1 MFMKKVEVTLISGRT
16 SQQGS
21 GLEVGK
27 TSDEY
32 FNSTSYVEL
41 STEDAEAL
49 DLEDGLPVEVNTDH
63 GSVVVT
69 GRVSKELDS
78 GLAFFPYGPW
88 ANRVFGS
95 TTEGTGMPAYKG
107 IRASLCDARDAKVKT
122 LTELVEEMGGK
133 GL

>member
-1 MFMKKVEVTLISGRT
+1 MKKVEVTLISGRT

-32 FNSTSYVEL
+32 FRSTSCVEL
-41 STEDAEAL
+41 SAGDAEAL
-49 DLEDGLPVEVNTDH
+49 GLEDGHPVEVSTDH

-69 GRVSKELDS
+69 GRVSKELDG

-95 TTEGTGMPAYKG
+95 ATGGTGMPAYKG
-107 IRASLCDARDAKVKT
+107 IEARLQDAKGEKVKT
-122 LTELVEEMGGK
+122 LAELVEEMRRK
-133 GL
+133 S

>member
-32 FNSTSYVEL
+32 FRSTSYVEL
-41 STEDAEAL
+41 SAVDAEVL
-49 DLEDGLPVEVNTDH
+49 GLEEGLPVEVSTDH

-69 GRVSKELDS
+69 GRIAKELDG

-95 TTEGTGMPAYKG
+95 ATGGTGMPAYKG
-107 IRASLCDARDAKVKT
+107 ISASLREAREAKVKT
-122 LTELVEEMGGK
+122 LSELVEEMRGRR
-133 GL
+133 